1 MFPLSHFSGISSINK
16 ISSSGEDEH
25 SYQEILD
32 NWEDVEIDDEESP
45 TGVDNNGDKGTQKLN
60 DQGNQQ
66 SPKSLQLNI
75 DDKGPHI
82 EESDVN
88 LKGRLVSR

>member
-32 NWEDVEIDDEESP
+32 NWEDVEIDNGRRQQWRQRHSKAERSGKPAITKKSP
-45 TGVDNNGDKGTQKLN
+45 AE
-60 DQGNQQ
+60 
-66 SPKSLQLNI
+66 
-75 DDKGPHI
+75 H
-82 EESDVN
+82 
-88 LKGRLVSR
+88 

>member
-16 ISSSGEDEH
+16 TSSSGEDEH
-25 SYQEILD
+25 SYPDIPD
-32 NWEDVEIDDEESP
+32 NWEDVEIYDEESP
-45 TGVDNNGDKGTQKLN
+45 TDADNNGDKGTRKLN

-66 SPKSLQLNI
+66 SSESLRLNN